1 MNKTLR
7 TVLMALS
14 LLALSNVAL
23 AGEGRGHGH
32 DRDHDRRGHGYSYDR
47 GYHGGPVYRDEGRYR
62 MVRHG
67 DRHGPRGGHHW
78 KRGYR
83 YDRPIYVVRD
93 YRHYHLHQP
102 PRGYGWVR
110 GGNNDY
116 LLVALATGIIMD
128 IALR

>member
-14 LLALSNVAL
+14 LFALSNVAL
-23 AGEGRGHGH
+23 AASGH
-32 DRDHDRRGHGYSYDR
+32 DRDHDRRGHVQHDR
-47 GYHGGPVYRDEGRYR
+47 SHRGGPAYRGNGHYKV
-62 MVRHG
+62 VRH
-67 DRHGPRGGHHW
+67 DRHRGHHW
-78 KRGYR
+78 QRGHR

-93 YRHYHLHQP
+93 YRHYRLRQP

-110 GGNNDY
+110 GSNNDY